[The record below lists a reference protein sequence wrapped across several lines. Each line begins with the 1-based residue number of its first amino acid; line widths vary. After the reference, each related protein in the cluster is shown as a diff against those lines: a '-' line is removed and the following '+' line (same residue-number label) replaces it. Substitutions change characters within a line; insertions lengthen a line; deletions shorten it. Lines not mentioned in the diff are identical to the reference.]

1 MIEQARQF
9 TFGFYDVN
17 SDAAVDFNDL
27 FTLLREIGSEQALIN
42 AAYRDI
48 NDLQNWLKQS
58 QDQIRLN
65 DPVISHTPEGSKVK
79 NLETYLN
86 SQHQLA

>member
-17 SDAAVDFNDL
+17 SDSAVDFNDL

-48 NDLQNWLKQS
+48 NDLQNWLKQC
-58 QDQIRLN
+58 QD
-65 DPVISHTPEGSKVK
+65 
-79 NLETYLN
+79 
-86 SQHQLA
+86 

>member
-27 FTLLREIGSEQALIN
+27 FTLLREIGSE
-42 AAYRDI
+42 
-48 NDLQNWLKQS
+48 
-58 QDQIRLN
+58 
-65 DPVISHTPEGSKVK
+65 
-79 NLETYLN
+79 
-86 SQHQLA
+86 